1 MSAYSIAL
9 WSLLGALLTQ
19 SIAAVLSVEFYLRKD
34 LPRATC
40 RTWLALAI
48 VSLLLALQQGYSL
61 ELAMRIGLYDMRQAV
76 LAGLVGLFY
85 LLAIYRLRRQQA

>member
-9 WSLLGALLTQ
+9 WSLIAALLTQ

-34 LPRATC
+34 LPRGVC

-48 VSLLLALQQGYSL
+48 VSLLLALQHGYSL
-61 ELAMRIGLYDMRQAV
+61 ELAVRIGLYDMRQAL
-76 LAGLVGLFY
+76 LAGLVGIFF
-85 LLAIYRLRRQQA
+85 LLGIYRLRRQQA